1 MIFRHHAVM
10 VLATGCYAGRLP
22 WAPGTFGTLVGLPVA
37 YVLSRIQWPI
47 ALILTIAIVLVAVQV
62 AQMAEQLVQTKDPG
76 CIVIDEIA
84 GICVAL
90 FGIQMNLATGLAGF
104 FLFRV
109 FDIIKPPP
117 IRFLEQKLSGG
128 WGIVMDDVAAGVL
141 TQILLQLGVAVFAK

>member
-10 VLATGCYAGRLP
+10 FLATGCYTGRLP
-22 WAPGTFGTLVGLPVA
+22 WAPGTFGTLAGLPVA
-37 YVLSRIQWPI
+37 YMLSRLQWPI
-47 ALILTIAIVLVAVQV
+47 AMVMTIAIVLVAVQV
-62 AQMAEQLVQTKDPG
+62 AQIAEQLVQTKDPG

-90 FGIQMNLATGLAGF
+90 FGIQMNVTTGVAGF

-109 FDIIKPPP
+109 LDIVKPPP

-141 TQILLQLGVAVFAK
+141 TQIMLQLGMVVFAK